1 MCLCAERP
9 SWGNPIEMAIRR
21 MAEPQPWTRNG
32 PPISMGNIMKPTLL
46 ASASLA
52 TLIVGNSAFAQPVTD
67 DGATVLPRLLV
78 TAGRTPVEQ
87 EKSGRAFTVVTGEQ
101 LAQNQT
107 RYVADALRQVP
118 GVHVS
123 RAGSFG
129 GLTQVR
135 MRGAEG
141 NHVLVLIDG
150 VEVSE
155 VSGGEFDFGNL
166 PVGDIDRIEVLR
178 GPQSAFWGSNATAG
192 VINIITKR
200 GSRDGFAVD
209 TRSEAGTD
217 GTFLAGVSVRGGN
230 ERMDGAFSIDYRRTD
245 GFNISDFGD
254 EKDGDRNLTLS
265 GRFTFDATDNLVI
278 DASGRLMDRL
288 SEFDSADFAFPAT
301 PTQGLLLDTDTE
313 VSRLEFSGTIG
324 ATWTSLDGAWTH
336 EARFA
341 GNAGEREDFT
351 DGARTSGN
359 RGDRIKA
366 SWQSTFLFETPAFAD
381 AVHTI
386 TAGYEWEQERYRAIA
401 PVFDP
406 SQLETQERSAHS
418 LVAEYRGEFADQIY
432 LNGAIRHD
440 LNDDFADATTYSVAA
455 AWAIPGTGTRLH
467 ASAGTGVTNPTF
479 FEQFGF
485 TPARFIGNPDLVPEE
500 SFGWDIG
507 VEQSFFDGALVVDL
521 TYFNQD
527 LRNEITTQFPGPDFI
542 GTPVNLDGTSK
553 RQGIEVAATAELF
566 DGFTTT
572 IAYTYTDSTDPDGMR
587 EVRRPQHTASL
598 NAGYAFLDDRARVF
612 GELIYN
618 GRVDD
623 LEFINATPET
633 RVVLDDYVVVNIGGS
648 FDISENFEAYGRIEN
663 LFDADYEEIFGY
675 NSQGRTA
682 FVGIK
687 ARF

>member
-1 MCLCAERP
+1 
-9 SWGNPIEMAIRR
+9 
-21 MAEPQPWTRNG
+21 
-32 PPISMGNIMKPTLL
+32 MKQTLFAGAGIAAL
-46 ASASLA
+46 IVAGGAHAQTVSDDDA
-52 TLIVGNSAFAQPVTD
+52 TL
-67 DGATVLPRLLV
+67 LPRLLV
-78 TAGRTPVEQ
+78 TGGLTPVEQ
-87 EKSGRAFTVVTGEQ
+87 EKSGRAFTVITGEQ
-101 LAQNQT
+101 LERNQT

-123 RAGSFG
+123 RAGGIG

-135 MRGAEG
+135 LRGAEG

-200 GSRDGFAVD
+200 GPRDGFEIDA
-209 TRSEAGTD
+209 RSEVGTD
-217 GTFLAGVSVRGGN
+217 GTFLGGVSVRGGN
-230 ERMDGAFSIDYRRTD
+230 DRMDGAVSIDYRRTE

-254 EKDGDRNLTLS
+254 EKDGDENLTVT
-265 GRFTFDATDNLVI
+265 GRFTFDVTENLVI
-278 DASGRLMDRL
+278 DGSGRLMDRR

-301 PTQGLLLDTDTE
+301 PTQGLIIDTDNEIT
-313 VSRLEFSGTIG
+313 RLEFSGTVG
-324 ATWTSLDGAWTH
+324 ATWTSLDGSWIH

-341 GNAGEREDFT
+341 GNAGERENLAA
-351 DGARTSGN
+351 GVRTSGN
-359 RGDRIKA
+359 RGDRVKA
-366 SWQSTFLFETPAFAD
+366 SWQSTYMFETPALAD
-381 AVHTI
+381 AIHTI
-386 TAGYEWEQERYRAIA
+386 TGGYEWEQERYRAIE

-406 SQLETQERSAHS
+406 SQLETQRRSTQS
-418 LVAEYRGEFADQIY
+418 LVAEYRGEFADQFY
-432 LNGAIRHD
+432 LNGAVRHD
-440 LNDDFADATTYSVAA
+440 FNDAFADATTFSAAA

-467 ASAGTGVTNPTF
+467 ASVGTGVTNPTF

-485 TPARFIGNPDLVPEE
+485 TPARFAGNPNLKPEE
-500 SFGWDIG
+500 SFGWDLG
-507 VEQSFFDGALVVDL
+507 VEQTFFDGVLVVDV

-527 LRNEITTQFPGPDFI
+527 LRNEITTEFPAPTFI
-542 GTPVNLDGTSK
+542 ATPVNLDGTSK
-553 RQGIEVAATAELF
+553 RQGIEVSAAAELF

-572 IAYTYTDSTDPDGMR
+572 ATYTYTDSTEPDGDR
-587 EVRRPQHTASL
+587 EVRRPMHSASL
-598 NAGYAFLDDRARVF
+598 NAAYTFLDERARVF

-618 GRVDD
+618 GEMED
-623 LEFINATPET
+623 LEFINATPQT

-648 FDISENFEAYGRIEN
+648 FEISERFEAYGRIEN

-675 NSQGRTA
+675 NSQGRTT

-687 ARF
+687 GRF